1 MLCAPLGGP
10 LSAPVMDRD
19 STMTA
24 RGRKMSARR
33 SGTWLS
39 YHVSRL
45 VKYYVENC
53 ERGILTINTVQR
65 INITTCYICPVHFIV
80 KYVAPFWINL
90 NTLVVIGKGCSVTLN
105 QISWFKVKSIFVIIL
120 VQTLFSL
127 SLGQF
132 CSEFTTRFPVDRIC
146 AVTLNQV
153 SRSGS

>member
-19 STMTA
+19 STTTA

-53 ERGILTINTVQR
+53 ERGILTNNTVQR
-65 INITTCYICPVHFIV
+65 INITRCYICPVHFIV

-105 QISWFKVKSIFVIIL
+105 QISWSKVKSIADFCYNPCTNIIF
-120 VQTLFSL
+120 TLIGSIL
-127 SLGQF
+127 LG
-132 CSEFTTRFPVDRIC
+132 
-146 AVTLNQV
+146 LNYKIPCI
-153 SRSGS
+153 